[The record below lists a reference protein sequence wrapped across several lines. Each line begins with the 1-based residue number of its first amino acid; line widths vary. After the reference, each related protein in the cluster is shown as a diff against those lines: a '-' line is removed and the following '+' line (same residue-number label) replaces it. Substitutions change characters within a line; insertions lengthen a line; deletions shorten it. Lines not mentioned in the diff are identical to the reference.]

1 MPAREG
7 SNRAIPTYAEFWP
20 FYLREHSRPTTRTI
34 HFIGTGTAVC
44 CVFAGLVTGAF
55 WTVPLA
61 LVAGYGPAWFAH
73 YFVEKNR
80 PATFTHPRWSLA
92 SDFRMGF
99 LSAALVLSSNGPACA
114 VEAANPELTLM
125 VHFGDQS

>member
-7 SNRAIPTYAEFWP
+7 SNRLILTYAEFWP
-20 FYLREHSRPTTRTI
+20 YYLREHSRPTTRSI

-44 CVFAGLVTGAF
+44 CAIAGLVTGAF
-55 WTVPLA
+55 WTLPLA

-80 PATFTHPRWSLA
+80 PATFTYPLWSLV
-92 SDFRMGF
+92 SDFRM
-99 LSAALVLSSNGPACA
+99 AALWIAGRLD
-114 VEAANPELTLM
+114 PELERAG
-125 VHFGDQS
+125 VRSPGR